1 MLETSARLLAL
12 LGLLQSR
19 PSWTGPAL
27 AARLDVTDRTVRND
41 VERLR
46 ALGYP
51 VEADR
56 GSTGGYR
63 LGAGATLP
71 PLLLDDDE
79 AVAVAVGLRAARG
92 IVGIEETSARALA
105 KLEQVLPNRLRRQ
118 VSALRD
124 ATALGPENTGANVA
138 DPEIEAALLAQ
149 LAASIR
155 DHEQVRFWY
164 RPRSPIRM
172 GDDPAQS
179 GAAAGEQAEPEVAVQ
194 VEPYRV
200 VSWQR
205 RWFLVA
211 RDPGSDWWTP
221 YRVDWMRLRTP
232 GGPRFRPVAL
242 PDGDYRTFVLREV
255 ASAGWAYH
263 VRVDVH
269 ASAAEVL
276 ARINPTVGVVEAVD
290 GEHSVL
296 VTGGDSWEIVAVYLG
311 MLGLDFHVEG
321 PAELVEHLVT
331 LRDRYARAVPSASP
345 GRSADPS
352 GDGERE

>member
-12 LGLLQSR
+12 LGLLQSQ

-27 AARLDVTDRTVRND
+27 AARLDVTGRTIRND
-41 VERLR
+41 IDRLR
-46 ALGYP
+46 TLGYP

-63 LGAGATLP
+63 LGAGAALP

-105 KLEQVLPNRLRRQ
+105 KLEQVLPHRLRRQ
-118 VSALRD
+118 VNAVRD

-138 DPEIEAALLAQ
+138 DPEVEATLLTQ

-164 RPRSPIRM
+164 RPRSPIRF
-172 GDDPAQS
+172 GDPDD
-179 GAAAGEQAEPEVAVQ
+179 AAGADQAEPEIAVQ
-194 VEPYRV
+194 AEPYRV

-211 RDPGSDWWTP
+211 RDPGTDRWTP

-232 GGPRFRPVAL
+232 GGPRFRPIAL
-242 PDGDYRTFVLREV
+242 PDGDYETFVLREV
-255 ASAGWAYH
+255 ASAGWAHH
-263 VRVDVH
+263 VRIDVD

-290 GEHSVL
+290 AEHSVL
-296 VTGGDSWEIVAVYLG
+296 VTGGDSWEIIAVYVG
-311 MLGLDFHVEG
+311 MLGLDFHVDG
-321 PAELVEHLVT
+321 PAELIGHLVT
-331 LRDRYARAVPSASP
+331 LRDRYARAVPSASAALTAE
-345 GRSADPS
+345 SV
-352 GDGERE
+352 E